1 MSRGMACP
9 QPDLVRRLPANRIL
23 TALCCLLI
31 LGWTSRFVT
40 AAEPNERG
48 LWQLWSQHTTN
59 APDHEVLLAECQ
71 AFTNK
76 NPSDPFVI
84 VGQSLAAWNLLQL
97 GRQAEAVAI
106 LKKHLD
112 GSGSPVDAGA
122 SSLAKAWLTRLDRER
137 VKAALQ
143 FYYRREV
150 RYPRSLDELL
160 AYAPLPKN
168 LAPPRQ
174 DRWGTNWRYTLVG
187 FKSMPG
193 LIDQKYEISAAGL
206 GGGSDLAVA
215 LAVPYGDLIHV
226 RPNRM
231 LSSKPG
237 SEIVEWIIER
247 PVAAPN
253 DAAAKPGG
261 PTMALGVNST
271 AEGMSIDYIGRT
283 ILIVHDNYHWKLF
296 VRPAG

>member
-1 MSRGMACP
+1 MSRGAGGCRSEP
-9 QPDLVRRLPANRIL
+9 GHCIPANRIM
-23 TALCCLLI
+23 TGLCCI
-31 LGWTSRFVT
+31 LVLGLMSRVAT
-40 AAEPNERG
+40 AEPNERG
-48 LWQLWSQHTTN
+48 LWLLWSQHATN
-59 APDHEVLLAECQ
+59 ASDHEALLTECQ

-76 NPSDPFVI
+76 NPSDPFVV
-84 VGQSLAAWNLLQL
+84 VGRSLAAWNLLQL

-106 LKKHLD
+106 LKKQLD
-112 GSGSPVDAGA
+112 GSGSPLDGGA
-122 SSLAKAWLTRLDRER
+122 ASLAKAWLTRLDRER

-193 LIDQKYEISAAGL
+193 LMDQKYEISAAGL
-206 GGGSDLAVA
+206 GGGADLAAA
-215 LAVPYGDLIHV
+215 LAVPYADLIHV

-237 SEIVEWIIER
+237 GEIVEWMTER
-247 PVAAPN
+247 PASEPPG
-253 DAAAKPGG
+253 AAKPAGQ
-261 PTMALGVNST
+261 TMALGVNST
-271 AEGMSIDYIGRT
+271 AEGMSVVYIGRT